1 MHNVLRIARKEL
13 AVFFASPAA
22 FIFMAAF
29 LAVTL
34 FLFFWVDR
42 FFARNI
48 ADVRPLFEWMPVLMI
63 FIVSAITMRMWSEE
77 RRAGTLEFLLTSPVA
92 PLQLVLGKFL
102 ACLAL
107 VAIAL
112 ALTLPLPITVSMIGR
127 LDWGPVAGGY
137 LAALALA
144 SAYISIGLFVSARSD
159 NQVISLIVSTLICG
173 AFYLLGSNTL
183 TSLTGNEGGE
193 LLRQLGA
200 GSRFESI
207 ARGVID
213 LRDLYYYLSIFGVF
227 LVLNLYVLE
236 SLRWS
241 SQGRAPQHRRWR
253 MVAAL
258 TVANLVAV
266 NLWLGQLPAARADLT
281 AGHIYSISDETRS
294 YLGQLQEPLLIRGY
308 FSAQTH
314 PLLAPLVPR
323 LRDLLKEYE
332 IAGQGKVRVEFV
344 DPMQNAALEA
354 EANKQYGIQPV
365 PFQTSSKYQASVTNS
380 YFNILVKYGD
390 EYTTLGFRDL
400 IEVKERGDGDS
411 ELDVNLRNPE
421 YTITRAIKKVLNG
434 YRGSGDV
441 LAGLPQPVTLEAYIS
456 AKNLPEPL
464 AKLKTAL
471 QELIK
476 DYQSKTP
483 GKLDAKIVDPDAD
496 GGQIAKTLQDEYG
509 LEPLSVGL
517 LNPKRFWF
525 HLILKSGDKTEQI
538 QLPEQ
543 LDKDGLK
550 RNIDAELKRFTPGA
564 LRTVALYTPPA
575 QQPMPQLGI
584 PGSSGP
590 SFDLLQ
596 QKLQENTLV
605 DATQLK
611 DGRVPER
618 ADILFVASPQQLDQK
633 QLFAV
638 DQFLMK
644 GGTVIVAISP
654 YQPSLRGNLD
664 VTKTPSGL
672 EDWLAFQG
680 VKVGDSMVLD
690 RQNASFPIPSER
702 DVGGGIKV
710 RQIRLMD
717 YPFFADIR
725 SDGLAQGA
733 APSAGTQQLT
743 LSWASPL
750 TIDADKVGKKR
761 KIVDLIQS
769 SPHSWTAK
777 TTNVVPDFKAHPDT
791 GFPPAD
797 KQGRQLL
804 GAMMEGEFTSFF
816 AGKPS
821 PLAKDAAE
829 PKPDAKADAKPD
841 DAAKTAAADAK
852 PSITGVIS
860 RSPESARLIVIGS
873 GTFLSDDVLQ
883 LASSVDRTQYLA
895 PLDFAQNLVD
905 WSLED
910 RGLLALRSRGGQFS
924 RTLAP
929 MQSGGQMFWEYLNYA
944 LALAGL
950 ALVYIVRRALRLG
963 AQRRYLNMLGIAEAR
978 T

>member
-13 AVFFASPAA
+13 GAFFASPAA

-29 LAVTL
+29 LAISL

-42 FFARNI
+42 FFARDI

-63 FIVSAITMRMWSEE
+63 FFVSAVTMRMWSEE

-92 PLQLVLGKFL
+92 PLQLVLGKYL

-112 ALTLPLPITVSMIGR
+112 ALTLPLPITVSLIGP
-127 LDWGPVAGGY
+127 LDWGPVLGGY

-144 SAYISIGLFVSARSD
+144 SAYISIGLFVSARTD
-159 NQVISLIVSTLICG
+159 NQVISLIVSVLICG
-173 AFYLLGSNTL
+173 VFYLLGSSTL

-193 LLRQLGA
+193 LLRLLGA

-241 SQGRAPQHRRWR
+241 AQGREPQHRRWR
-253 MVAAL
+253 IVAAL
-258 TVANLVAV
+258 TVANLVAG
-266 NLWLGQLPAARADLT
+266 NLWLGQLTAARADLT
-281 AGHIYSISDETRS
+281 AGHIYSISDETRG
-294 YLGQLQEPLLIRGY
+294 YLRQLQEPLLIRGY

-332 IAGQGKVRVEFV
+332 IAGRGKVRVEFV
-344 DPMQNAALEA
+344 DPQQNQALEA
-354 EANKQYGIQPV
+354 EANKHYGIQPV

-400 IEVKERGDGDS
+400 IEVKDRGEGEGD
-411 ELDVNLRNPE
+411 LNVDLRNPE
-421 YTITRAIKKVLNG
+421 YTITRAIKKVLNS

-441 LAGLPQPVTLEAYIS
+441 LASIPQPVTLEAYIS
-456 AKNLPEPL
+456 KDKLPDPL
-464 AKLKTAL
+464 PALKTGL
-471 QELIK
+471 EELIK
-476 DYQSKTP
+476 DYQAKAP
-483 GKLDAKIVDPDAD
+483 GKLKAEIIDPDAD
-496 GGQIAKTLQDEYG
+496 GGQTAKMLQDTYG
-509 LEPLSVGL
+509 LEPLAAGL

-525 HLILKSGDKTEQI
+525 DLILKSGDKAEQI
-538 QLPEQ
+538 QLPES

-564 LRTVALYTPPA
+564 LRTVALYTPPPA
-575 QQPMPQLGI
+575 MPQLGMA
-584 PGSSGP
+584 GGSGP
-590 SFDLLQ
+590 SFELLQ
-596 QKLQENTLV
+596 QKLQEDELV
-605 DATQLK
+605 DAADLK
-611 DGRVPER
+611 DGRVPDR
-618 ADILFVASPQQLDQK
+618 ADILFVASPEQLDQK
-633 QLFAV
+633 QVFAV

-644 GGTVIVAISP
+644 GGTVIVATSP
-654 YQPSLRGNLD
+654 YQPSLHGDLK

-672 EDWLAFQG
+672 EDWLKFQG
-680 VKVGDSMVLD
+680 LQVEDKMVLD
-690 RQNASFPIPSER
+690 KQSAPFPIPTER
-702 DVGGGIKV
+702 DIGDGLKV
-710 RQIRLMD
+710 RQIQLMD

-733 APSAGTQQLT
+733 APSAGIQQLT

-750 TIDADKVGKKR
+750 TIAPDKAGKR
-761 KIVDLIQS
+761 KVVRLIES
-769 SPHSWTAK
+769 SPQSWSAN
-777 TTNVVPDFKAHPDT
+777 TTDVVPDFREHPAT
-791 GFPPAD
+791 GFPEPE
-797 KQGRQLL
+797 KEGRQLL
-804 GAMMEGEFTSFF
+804 GAMVEGEFTSFF

-821 PLAKDAAE
+821 PLAKDAPE
-829 PKPDAKADAKPD
+829 QKPGKD
-841 DAAKTAAADAK
+841 DAAQATKPAAAPKDGPKNDK
-852 PSITGVIS
+852 PSITGVIG
-860 RSPESARLIVIGS
+860 RSPESARLILIGS

-895 PLDFAQNLVD
+895 PVDFAQNLVD

-910 RGLLALRSRGGQFS
+910 RGLLTLRSRGGQFS

-929 MQSGGQMFWEYLNYA
+929 MKSSGQMFWEYLNYA

-950 ALVYIVRRALRLG
+950 GIVYILHRSLRLG
-963 AQRRYLNMLGIAEAR
+963 ARRRYLNMLGIEGA
-978 T
+978 TT

>member
-13 AVFFASPAA
+13 AAFFASPAA
-22 FIFMAAF
+22 FIFMASF
-29 LAVTL
+29 LAITL

-63 FIVSAITMRMWSEE
+63 FFVSAVTMRMWSEE

-92 PLQLVLGKFL
+92 PFQLVLGKFL

-112 ALTLPLPITVSMIGR
+112 ALTLPLPLTVSLIGQ

-144 SAYISIGLFVSARSD
+144 SAYISIGLFVSARSE

-173 AFYLLGSNTL
+173 VFYLLGSNTL

-193 LLRQLGA
+193 LLRLVGA

-207 ARGVID
+207 SRGVID

-241 SQGRAPQHRRWR
+241 PQGRAPQHRRWR
-253 MVAAL
+253 LVAAL
-258 TVANLVAV
+258 TVANLVAA
-266 NLWLGQLPAARADLT
+266 NLWLGQLSAARADLT
-281 AGHIYSISDETRS
+281 AGHIYSISDETRG
-294 YLGQLQEPLLIRGY
+294 YLRQLQEPLLIRGY
-308 FSAQTH
+308 FSEQTH

-332 IAGQGKVRVEFV
+332 IAGYGRVRVEFV
-344 DPMQNAALEA
+344 DPMQNPTLEA

-400 IEVKERGDGDS
+400 IEVKEHGESD
-411 ELDVNLRNPE
+411 LDVNLRNPE

-441 LAGLPQPVTLEAYIS
+441 LTGLPQPVTLAAYIS
-456 AKNLPEPL
+456 AEKLPDPL
-464 AKLKTAL
+464 PALKTGL
-471 QELIK
+471 EDLIK
-476 DYQSKTP
+476 DYQAKAP
-483 GKLDAKIVDPDAD
+483 GKLKATIIDPDAD
-496 GGQIAKTLQDEYG
+496 GGKAAKMLQDDYG

-517 LNPKRFWF
+517 LSPKRFWF

-538 QLPEQ
+538 PLPDS
-543 LDKDGLK
+543 LDKAGLK

-564 LRTVALYTPPA
+564 LRTVALYTPPQ

-584 PGSSGP
+584 PGGNGP
-590 SFDLLQ
+590 SFELLR
-596 QKLQENTLV
+596 QKLGENALV
-605 DATQLK
+605 DATDLK
-611 DGRVPER
+611 DGRVPEQ

-633 QLFAV
+633 QVFAV

-644 GGTVIVAISP
+644 GGTVVVASSP
-654 YQPSLRGNLD
+654 YQPNLHDNLD
-664 VTKTPSGL
+664 VSKTSSGL
-672 EDWLAFQG
+672 EQWLQFQG
-680 VKVGDSMVLD
+680 MRIDEKMVLD
-690 RQNASFPIPSER
+690 RQSTPFPIPTER
-702 DVGGGIKV
+702 DVGGGFKV
-710 RQIRLMD
+710 RQIQLMD
-717 YPFFADIR
+717 YPFFADVR
-725 SDGLAQGA
+725 SDGLAQGS

-750 TIDADKVGKKR
+750 EIDPDKDGKR
-761 KIVDLIQS
+761 KTVRLIES
-769 SPHSWTAK
+769 SPHSWAVA
-777 TTNVVPDFKAHPDT
+777 TTSVVPDFKAHPDT
-791 GFPPAD
+791 GFLAGE

-804 GAMMEGEFTSFF
+804 GAMVEGEFASFF

-821 PLAKDAAE
+821 PLAKDAPNKDA
-829 PKPDAKADAKPD
+829 PDQKAGQDHAVQS
-841 DAAKTAAADAK
+841 AKTADKDSK
-852 PSITGVIS
+852 PSITGVIG
-860 RSPESARLIVIGS
+860 RSPESARLILIGS
-873 GTFLSDDVLQ
+873 GTFLSDEVLQ

-895 PLDFAQNLVD
+895 PVDFAQNLVD

-929 MQSGGQMFWEYLNYA
+929 MQNGGQMFWEYLNYA

-950 ALVYIVRRALRLG
+950 AVVFLVRRHLRLG
-963 AQRRYLNMLGIAEAR
+963 ARRKYLDMLGVAGAR
-978 T
+978 I

>member
-1 MHNVLRIARKEL
+1 MGNVLRIARKEL

-29 LAVTL
+29 LAVTF

-63 FIVSAITMRMWSEE
+63 FFVSAVTMRMWSEE
-77 RRAGTLEFLLTSPVA
+77 RRAGTLEFLLTSPVD
-92 PLQLVLGKFL
+92 PLHLVLGKFL

-112 ALTLPLPITVSMIGR
+112 ALTLPLSLTVSMMGR

-144 SAYISIGLFVSARSD
+144 SAYISIGLFVSARTD

-173 AFYLLGSNTL
+173 VFYLLGSNTL
-183 TSLTGNEGGE
+183 TSLMGNAGGE
-193 LLRQLGA
+193 LLRLLGS

-227 LVLNLYVLE
+227 LVLNLYALE
-236 SLRWS
+236 SVRWS
-241 SQGRAPQHRRWR
+241 AQGRAPQHRRWR
-253 MVAAL
+253 
-258 TVANLVAV
+258 LVAGLAAANV
-266 NLWLGQLPAARADLT
+266 IAGNLWLGQFSGARVDLT

-294 YLGQLQEPLLIRGY
+294 YLRQLQEPLLIRGY

-332 IAGQGKVRVEFV
+332 IAGHGKARVEFI
-344 DPMQNAALEA
+344 DPMQNSALEA

-400 IEVKERGDGDS
+400 IEVKEQGEAD
-411 ELDVNLRNPE
+411 LVVNLRNPE

-441 LAGLPQPVTLEAYIS
+441 LADIPQPVTLEAYIS
-456 AKNLPEPL
+456 ADKLPEPL
-464 AKLKTAL
+464 PALKAGL
-471 QELIK
+471 EELIK
-476 DYQSKTP
+476 DYQAKAP
-483 GKLDAKIVDPDAD
+483 GKLKATIVDPDAD
-496 GGQIAKTLQDEYG
+496 GGQLAKTLQESYG

-525 HLILKSGDKTEQI
+525 QLILKSGGKAEQI
-538 QLPEQ
+538 PLPES

-550 RNIDAELKRFTPGA
+550 RSIDAELKRFTPGA
-564 LRTVALYTPPA
+564 LRTVGLYTPPHPQA
-575 QQPMPQLGI
+575 MPQLGI
-584 PGSSGP
+584 PAGSGP
-590 SFDLLQ
+590 SFELLQ

-605 DATQLK
+605 DAVDLK

-618 ADILFVASPQQLDQK
+618 ADILFVASPEQLDQK
-633 QLFAV
+633 QVFAV

-644 GGTVIVAISP
+644 GGTVIVATSP
-654 YQPSLRGNLD
+654 YQLSLRGGLD
-664 VTKTPSGL
+664 VSRTASGL
-672 EDWLAFQG
+672 EQWLAFQG
-680 VKVGDSMVLD
+680 VKVEDTMVLD
-690 RQNASFPIPSER
+690 RQNAPFPIPTER
-702 DVGGGIKV
+702 DIGGGIKV

-717 YPFFADIR
+717 YPFFADVR
-725 SDGLAQGA
+725 GDGLAQGT
-733 APSAGTQQLT
+733 APSAGMQQLT

-750 TIDADKVGKKR
+750 DIDANQTGKR
-761 KIVDLIQS
+761 KVVRLIES
-769 SPHSWTAK
+769 SPRSWAAETSS
-777 TTNVVPDFKAHPDT
+777 VVPDFAAHPGI
-791 GFPPAD
+791 GFPRGE
-797 KQGRQLL
+797 KEGRQLL
-804 GAMMEGEFTSFF
+804 GAMMEGEFASFF

-821 PLAKDAAE
+821 PLAKDATE
-829 PKPDAKADAKPD
+829 KSVGEG
-841 DAAKTAAADAK
+841 DAAPTTKPATADKDTK
-852 PSITGVIS
+852 PSITSVIG
-860 RSPESARLIVIGS
+860 RSPESARLVLIGS
-873 GTFLSDDVLQ
+873 GTFLSDEVLE

-895 PLDFAQNLVD
+895 PVDFAQNLVD

-910 RGLLALRSRGGQFS
+910 RGLLALRSRGGEFS
-924 RTLAP
+924 RTLVP
-929 MQSGGQMFWEYLNYA
+929 MESGGQVFWEYLNYA

-950 ALVYIVRRALRLG
+950 GVVYIVRRHLRRRTR
-963 AQRRYLNMLGIAEAR
+963 QRYLDMLGIEGAR
-978 T
+978 I